1 MRTHPMRHGTLFSR
15 LAIFAMLLASVSGC
29 SDVLAV
35 AGLSNLDGYWS
46 GRYDNGIEFYLDLDD
61 DLYGRAGF
69 AGGGGRS
76 DMYVD
81 GRRDGSHVVFYS
93 DDGDQYDGMV
103 IFEGNVTGADRI
115 DGIFYL
121 DVIPRTMVLHRR

>member
-1 MRTHPMRHGTLFSR
+1 
-15 LAIFAMLLASVSGC
+15 MLLLAVSGC

-35 AGLSNLDGYWS
+35 AGLSSLDGYWS
-46 GRYDNGIEFYLDLDD
+46 GRYDNGIDFYLDLDD
-61 DLYGRAGF
+61 DLYGLYGRAGF
-69 AGGGGRS
+69 AGAGGRS

-93 DDGDQYDGMV
+93 DDGDQSDGLV

-121 DVIPRTMVLHRR
+121 DVIPRAMVLHRR

>member
-1 MRTHPMRHGTLFSR
+1 MRPHSTRHGTLFSR
-15 LAIFAMLLASVSGC
+15 LALFAMLLLAVSGC

-46 GRYDNGIEFYLDLDD
+46 GRYDNGIDFYLDLDD
-61 DLYGRAGF
+61 DLYGLYGRAGF

-81 GRRDGSHVVFYS
+81 GRRDGSHVT
-93 DDGDQYDGMV
+93 MP
-103 IFEGNVTGADRI
+103 GNQ
-115 DGIFYL
+115 
-121 DVIPRTMVLHRR
+121 